1 MLTQVAVLALL
12 ACCNLIGQGID
23 WLQLLPPAHST
34 IYSQRL
40 HFIMSSKDLKA
51 AADKKR
57 NSLKS
62 EAKKE
67 IKALRNEDK
76 RRLRVESDPTYQVD
90 KQGSSEDFACC
101 PQLFE
106 ELIQEHLLAFAKKN
120 I

>member
-67 IKALRNEDK
+67 MEASIKALRNDFS
-76 RRLRVESDPTYQVD
+76 ES
-90 KQGSSEDFACC
+90 K
-101 PQLFE
+101 
-106 ELIQEHLLAFAKKN
+106 
-120 I
+120 